1 MRLVCPDCGGT
12 GETGGVL
19 LRPSRCRRCWGRG
32 WLEEPTVINIRAAPD
47 DWRDRPDHIYIGRA
61 HRSPTFGTIPR
72 SVWANP
78 FHGDRAEAIEH
89 YRELLRASPEMLR
102 ALPSLGGMTLVCW
115 CRPRPCHGDALVEA
129 YREHV
134 IRPSASDRRDQEPLC
149 DGTPHESVRNS
160 E

>member
-32 WLEEPTVINIRAAPD
+32 WLEEPVVINIRAAPD
-47 DWRDRPDHIYIGRA
+47 DWRDRPDHIYIGRV
-61 HRSPTFGTIPR
+61 HRSPTFGSIPR

-78 FHGDRAEAIEH
+78 FHGDRAEAIDH
-89 YRELLRASPEMLR
+89 FRELLRASPEMLG

-115 CRPRPCHGDALVEA
+115 GRPRAA
-129 YREHV
+129 AATRSW
-134 IRPSASDRRDQEPLC
+134 RPTGS
-149 DGTPHESVRNS
+149 T
-160 E
+160 